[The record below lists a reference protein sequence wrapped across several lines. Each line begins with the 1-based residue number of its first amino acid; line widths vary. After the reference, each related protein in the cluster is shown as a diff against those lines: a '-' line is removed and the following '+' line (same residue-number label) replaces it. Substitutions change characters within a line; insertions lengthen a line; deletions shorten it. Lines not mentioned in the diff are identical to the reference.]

1 MINDLKSWMIGCIGL
16 LITTLM
22 AGNAFFIKRLVDRID
37 ITNDMMWTLRQDVAI
52 MKIAIDNL
60 KHKKGE

>member
-1 MINDLKSWMIGCIGL
+1 MVGCIAM

-37 ITNDMMWTLRQDVAI
+37 VTNDMMWTLRQDVAI

-60 KHKKGE
+60 QHKKGE